1 MSWVSEAASSQ
12 SGATVLAGF
21 VTLTVGLIASG
32 VTLLIGWRQSTASS
46 KAADAALLSARAS
59 GHRAI
64 ASMRLE
70 WLSDLRTTISE
81 YHSILMTAQT
91 LNTSTLQKLSQ
102 LGTKLDLMLNTNNG
116 AQKDLWE
123 ILDQLYKTDD
133 LANRQKFDEPLMKA
147 GRKVLKEEWERI
159 KREARGEH

>member
-1 MSWVSEAASSQ
+1 
-12 SGATVLAGF
+12 
-21 VTLTVGLIASG
+21 
-32 VTLLIGWRQSTASS
+32 
-46 KAADAALLSARAS
+46 
-59 GHRAI
+59 
-64 ASMRLE
+64 MRLE